1 MVMESVVL
9 VAIGVLTVVFVGS
22 LLALILVCRHKYC
35 RPLDLLSHQF
45 KDVRPEIHL
54 ISNDD
59 GTDMELDDV
68 RLHPN
73 IEKILADEQWVDD
86 ATGLI
91 PHCLAILKK
100 CHHLT
105 ERLVPMMMTHVSQQS
120 HQELGEII
128 EVAKKISPRVDD
140 VVRAM
145 YPPLDPR
152 LLEARCMSLILS
164 VNHLALVTRSL
175 CQLRTTC
182 NWIEAALADM
192 EENLQVLREAG
203 MALETAPAPQVN
215 GSSFM
220 ECNEAALGCQMSHNT
235 GLINAC

>member
-152 LLEARCMSLILS
+152 LLEA
-164 VNHLALVTRSL
+164 
-175 CQLRTTC
+175 
-182 NWIEAALADM
+182 
-192 EENLQVLREAG
+192 
-203 MALETAPAPQVN
+203 
-215 GSSFM
+215 
-220 ECNEAALGCQMSHNT
+220 
-235 GLINAC
+235 